1 MPDLRRMED
10 PREMLRKIR
19 RLELRTR
26 GKVEAAFSG
35 QYRSVFRGRGMN
47 FEEVRE
53 YQPGDEV
60 RTMEWNVTARFGEVR
75 GEAYVKKF
83 TEERELTVLLGVDVS
98 GSGDFGSVQQSKRE
112 LAAEV
117 ACVLAFSAIRNNDK
131 VGLLLFSDQVE
142 LYIPPMRGRRH
153 ALRIVREI
161 LYFEPRSRRTDVGGA
176 LERLNRVLHR
186 RSVVFLFSDFQSPDF
201 RKQLAFTARRHDLVA
216 LPLVDPREETLPDIG
231 TVRMEDP
238 ETGEL
243 VEVRTSDREVR
254 KAYEAAVAQR
264 AGELWREFRKQRV
277 DAVTLRTDRDW
288 VPALQTFFQNR
299 EHRMGA
305 RA

>member
-1 MPDLRRMED
+1 MED
-10 PREMLRKIR
+10 AREILRKIR

-26 GKVEAAFSG
+26 GRVEAAFSG

-60 RTMEWNVTARFGEVR
+60 RTIEWNVTARFGEVR

-83 TEERELTVLLGVDVS
+83 TEERELTVLLVVDVS
-98 GSGDFGSVQQSKRE
+98 GSGDFGSVSQSKRE

-131 VGLLLFSDQVE
+131 VGLLLFSDRVE
-142 LYIPPMRGRRH
+142 LYVPPMRGRRH
-153 ALRIVREI
+153 VLRIVREI
-161 LYFEPRSRRTDVGGA
+161 LFFKPAGRGTDLSGA
-176 LERLNRVLHR
+176 LERLNRVTHR
-186 RSVVFLFSDFQSPDF
+186 RSVVFLFSDFQSENF
-201 RKQLAFTARRHDLVA
+201 SRQLGLTARRHDLVA

-231 TVRMEDP
+231 TVRMEDA

-243 VEVRTSDREVR
+243 WEVATGNRTVRE
-254 KAYEAAVAQR
+254 AYAKAVAERWEALQR
-264 AGELWREFRKQRV
+264 ELRRAQV

-288 VPALQTFFQNR
+288 VAPLQNFFRNR
-299 EHRMGA
+299 ESRMGV
-305 RA
+305 RV

>member
-1 MPDLRRMED
+1 MED
-10 PREMLRKIR
+10 SREILKKIR

-26 GKVEAAFSG
+26 GRVEAAFSG

-60 RTMEWNVTARFGEVR
+60 RTIEWNVTARFGEVR

-83 TEERELTVLLGVDVS
+83 TEERELTVLLVVDVS
-98 GSGDFGSVQQSKRE
+98 GSGDFGSVNHSKRE

-131 VGLLLFSDQVE
+131 VGLLLFSDRVE

-161 LYFEPRSRRTDVGGA
+161 LFFEPKSRGTDLAGA

-186 RSVVFLFSDFQSPDF
+186 RGVVFLFSDFQSNDF
-201 RKQLAFTARRHDLVA
+201 ARQLGFTARRHDLVA
-216 LPLVDPREETLPDIG
+216 LPLVDPREETLPNVG
-231 TVRMEDP
+231 TVRLEDA
-238 ETGEL
+238 ETGEIFEVATSSRSVREAYQKA
-243 VEVRTSDREVR
+243 VEE
-254 KAYEAAVAQR
+254 R
-264 AGELWREFRKQRV
+264 ATALQREFRRQQV
-277 DAVTLRTDRDW
+277 DSITLRTDRDW
-288 VPALQTFFQNR
+288 VPALQNFFKNR
-299 EHRMGA
+299 ETRMGA
-305 RA
+305 RI